1 MATNINSLPNNRRRT
16 RKNRPISDINVTPF
30 VDVMLVLLVI
40 FMVTAPL
47 LTVGVPIELPKTSA
61 KQMTD
66 DVEPLTITI
75 DNKNKCNEKEYLS
88 DKNAFSNFCVVDNK
102 NNIYIQELK
111 VDFEELAVKLTAIG
125 KDKFDKKIYI
135 NGDKN
140 INYEIL
146 MRVMAKIN
154 SAGYTSIGLVTD
166 IET

>member
-1 MATNINSLPNNRRRT
+1 MAANINSLPNNRRRT

-75 DNKNKCNEKEYLS
+75 DNKN
-88 DKNAFSNFCVVDNK
+88 
-102 NNIYIQELK
+102 NIYIQELK

>member
-30 VDVMLVLLVI
+30 VDVMLDLLVI

-75 DNKNKCNEKEYLS
+75 
-88 DKNAFSNFCVVDNK
+88 DNK

>member
-66 DVEPLTITI
+66 DVEPLKITI
-75 DNKNKCNEKEYLS
+75 
-88 DKNAFSNFCVVDNK
+88 DNK

>member
-16 RKNRPISDINVTPF
+16 RKNRPMSDINVTPF

-75 DNKNKCNEKEYLS
+75 DS
-88 DKNAFSNFCVVDNK
+88 K

>member
-1 MATNINSLPNNRRRT
+1 MAANINSLPNNRRRT

-75 DNKNKCNEKEYLS
+75 DNKN
-88 DKNAFSNFCVVDNK
+88 
-102 NNIYIQELK
+102 NIYIQELK
-111 VDFEELAVKLTAIG
+111 VDFEELAAKLRAIG